1 MGAKRRGKILE
12 TGGHQAE
19 AATQESIREGES
31 MGKREELIVGLDLG
45 TTKICAVVGEVTPE
59 GINIVGVGTYPSIGL
74 RGGVVVNIDQTVHSI
89 RKAVEEAEL
98 MAGCEIS
105 SVYAGVAGT
114 HVQSLNSHGVIAVKS
129 REVTQADID
138 RVLDAAKTIA
148 LPFDRQVLHVLP
160 QQFIVDD
167 QEGIQNPLGM
177 AGVRLEAK
185 VHIITGAVS
194 AVQNIVKCCERAGLH
209 VQDVVLESLAS
220 SESVLDT
227 DERHLG
233 VALVDIGGGTS
244 DVAVFIDHAIRYS
257 CVVGLGGNHITSDI
271 SVGLRTSMDEAEK
284 IKKKFG
290 CALVELVDPQDMIE
304 VGSVGGQR
312 PRQLAQ
318 SVLTQIIEARVEEIV
333 KIIEWE
339 LVRSGFVEMLHAGV
353 VLTGGVALLPAIREL
368 TERVFD
374 MPVRIGIPY
383 RFGGLGDVVR
393 NPIYATATGLL
404 LYGMKHGGRTPL
416 EEPSMMRRLLGSM
429 KRWFKEFF

>member
-1 MGAKRRGKILE
+1 
-12 TGGHQAE
+12 
-19 AATQESIREGES
+19 

-59 GINIVGVGTYPSIGL
+59 GIDIVGVGTYPSIGL

-114 HVQSLNSHGVIAVKS
+114 HVQSMNSHGVIAIKS
-129 REVTQADID
+129 REVNEADTD
-138 RVLDAAKTIA
+138 RVLDAAKTVA
-148 LPFDRQVLHVLP
+148 LPFDRQILHVLP
-160 QQFIVDD
+160 QQYIVDD

-194 AVQNIVKCCERAGLH
+194 AVQNIIKCCERAGLQ

-227 DERHLG
+227 DEKHLG

-244 DVAVFIDHAIRYS
+244 DLAVFLDHAIRYS
-257 CVVGLGGNHITSDI
+257 SVVGLGGNHITSDI
-271 SVGLRTSMDEAEK
+271 SVGLRSSMDEAEK
-284 IKKKFG
+284 IKKKYG
-290 CALVELVDPQDMIE
+290 CALVEWVNPQDMIE
-304 VGSVGGQR
+304 VGSVGGQK

-339 LVRSGFVEMLHAGV
+339 LVRSGYVESLHAGV
-353 VLTGGVALLPAIREL
+353 VLTGGVALLPGIREL
-368 TERVFD
+368 AEKVFD
-374 MPVRIGIPY
+374 LPVRIGVPY
-383 RFGGLGDVVR
+383 RFGGLGDVVK

-404 LYGMKHGGRTPL
+404 LYGRKHGSRGPL
-416 EEPSMMRRLLGSM
+416 EEPGLLKKVVTSMR
-429 KRWFKEFF
+429 RWFKEFW

>member
-1 MGAKRRGKILE
+1 MAKKD
-12 TGGHQAE
+12 
-19 AATQESIREGES
+19 
-31 MGKREELIVGLDLG
+31 ELIVGLDLG
-45 TTKICAVVGEVTPE
+45 TTKICAVVGEPTSE

-105 SVYAGVAGT
+105 AVYAGVAGT
-114 HVQSLNSHGVIAVKS
+114 HVQSLNSHGVIAVKG
-129 REVTQADID
+129 REVNQTDVD

-194 AVQNIVKCCERAGLH
+194 AVQNIIKCCEKAGLH
-209 VQDVVLESLAS
+209 VLDVVLESLAS
-220 SESVLDT
+220 SESVLDA
-227 DERHLG
+227 DEKHLG

-244 DVAVFIDHAIRYS
+244 DVAVFLDHAIRYS

-284 IKKKFG
+284 IKKKYGF
-290 CALVELVDPQDMIE
+290 ALVEWVNSQDMIE
-304 VGSVGGQR
+304 VGSVGGQK

-318 SVLTQIIEARVEEIV
+318 SILTQIIEARVEEIM

-339 LVRSGFVEMLHAGV
+339 LVRSGYVESLHAGV
-353 VLTGGVALLPAIREL
+353 VLTGGVALLQGIREL
-368 TERVFD
+368 AERTFD
-374 MPVRIGIPY
+374 LPVRIGVPY
-383 RFGGLGDVVR
+383 RFGGLGDVVK
-393 NPIYATATGLL
+393 NPIYATATGLI
-404 LYGMKHGGRTPL
+404 LYGRKHVGHTPI
-416 EEPSMMRRLLGSM
+416 EEPGVFKKVLASM
-429 KRWFKEFF
+429 KRWFKEFW

>member
-1 MGAKRRGKILE
+1 
-12 TGGHQAE
+12 
-19 AATQESIREGES
+19 
-31 MGKREELIVGLDLG
+31 MGKRDELIVGLDLG

-59 GINIVGVGTYPSIGL
+59 GIDIVGVGLYPSIGL
-74 RGGVVVNIDQTVHSI
+74 RGGVVVNIDQTVNSI
-89 RKAVEEAEL
+89 RKAVEEAER

-114 HVQSLNSHGVIAVKS
+114 HVQSLNSHGVIAIKN
-129 REVTQADID
+129 REVSQSDID
-138 RVLDAAKTIA
+138 RVLEAAKTVA

-167 QEGIQNPLGM
+167 QEGIQNPTGM

-185 VHIITGAVS
+185 VHIITGAIS

-244 DVAVFIDHAIRYS
+244 DVAVFLDHAIRYS

-271 SVGLRTSMDEAEK
+271 SVGLRTSMEEAEK
-284 IKKKFG
+284 IKKKYG
-290 CALVELVDPQDMIE
+290 CALAEWVNQQDVIE
-304 VGSVGGQR
+304 VCSVGGQR
-312 PRQLAQ
+312 SRQLAQ
-318 SVLTQIIEARVEEIV
+318 SILTEIIEARVEEIV

-339 LVRSGFVEMLHAGV
+339 LVRSGYLESLNAGV
-353 VLTGGVALLPAIREL
+353 VLTGGVSLLPGIREL
-368 TERVFD
+368 AERTFD
-374 MPVRIGIPY
+374 LPVRIGTPFN
-383 RFGGLGDVVR
+383 FGGLGDVVK
-393 NPIYATATGLL
+393 NPIYATAAGLL
-404 LYGMKHGGRTPL
+404 LYGKRHGSPSQVTTTD
-416 EEPSMMRRLLGSM
+416 EPSMFLKVLASM
-429 KRWFKEFF
+429 KRWFKEFW